1 MESKFNALNNKY
13 GYVKLN
19 EKYQIK
25 DPLDIK
31 CIDMKI
37 YYKAGKMKG
46 LLTPELYNAI
56 QKKLSLEQQIILF
69 QNRRGYAPII
79 ECITCGHIPKCKN
92 CDVSLTFH
100 QYNNSLKCH
109 YCGFNVKNQKK
120 CLKCGSIKIDM
131 KGYGTQQIE
140 EQIKSFF
147 PKASVDRM
155 DLDTTRGKYSVD
167 KILEK
172 FENNLIDILIG
183 TQMITKGL
191 DFKNVGLVGVI
202 NADNILF
209 SQTLGQMRKPFK
221 L

>member
-92 CDVSLTFH
+92 CDVS
-100 QYNNSLKCH
+100 
-109 YCGFNVKNQKK
+109 
-120 CLKCGSIKIDM
+120 
-131 KGYGTQQIE
+131 
-140 EQIKSFF
+140 
-147 PKASVDRM
+147 
-155 DLDTTRGKYSVD
+155 
-167 KILEK
+167 
-172 FENNLIDILIG
+172 
-183 TQMITKGL
+183 
-191 DFKNVGLVGVI
+191 
-202 NADNILF
+202 
-209 SQTLGQMRKPFK
+209 
-221 L
+221 